1 MADLTTK
8 AINTYGLND
17 ETLGLGHKILIVGDS
32 AEYLTLVSDIAKKIV
47 EDYAGSTLLKAA
59 QSVQNAINTIP
70 NAACMINSTYY
81 TTIPNESDL
90 DAYVTTGVYGVSSNA
105 AAKSLVNCPV
115 EQSFKMIVEDRTTT
129 ASETGNYR
137 YKWQRL
143 YPLNTTDVYVRRLST
158 SNGGATWTII
168 PQEWE
173 KQPTRTEMDGAYSL
187 IEGPR
192 PAVDIDWNTLTD
204 AGVYFFNSAPTGSN
218 KPIAD
223 SGKLIVERRLYN
235 ARDVRQTFY
244 PATQSNGLIFVRT
257 GSTNGTWEAW
267 EKVPTRAEIDKITDI
282 TGIFNTNL
290 ALSGSS
296 TQQYTVPNGSQH
308 LVILHGASNTVHG
321 LYLVAASPNGV
332 MYSTEITKGTNLTV
346 TTPSNN
352 TLQIANAFTNGCYFT
367 DICLRGSAI
376 TKVTAGTNSAQSESI

>member
-1 MADLTTK
+1 MADQKITELQIKTSTGINLTD
-8 AINTYGLND
+8 YL
-17 ETLGLGHKILIVGDS
+17 LGIDS
-32 AEYLTLVSDIAKKIV
+32 AEGYQMLVSDIAKKIV
-47 EDYAGSTLLKAA
+47 EDYAGSTLLGQSQSIASAVNTTKTLMGAYSGALPGTTDMNTVVAEGIYNASNANAKNMTNLPSGVDAA
-59 QSVQNAINTIP
+59 FMLTVERCLGLGSNWLRQTLTIG
-70 NAACMINSTYY
+70 ASAY
-81 TTIPNESDL
+81 TTYRRYSTDGG
-90 DAYVTTGVYGVSSNA
+90 TTW
-105 AAKSLVNCPV
+105 KDW
-115 EQSFKMIVEDRTTT
+115 EQM
-129 ASETGNYR
+129 
-137 YKWQRL
+137 
-143 YPLNTTDVYVRRLST
+143 
-158 SNGGATWTII
+158 
-168 PQEWE
+168 
-173 KQPTRTEMDGAYSL
+173 PTRSEMDGAYSL
-187 IEGPR
+187 INGPR
-192 PAVDIDWNTLTD
+192 PEVDIDWNTLTSS
-204 AGVYFFNSAPTGSN
+204 GTFFFNSVPTGDN

-223 SGKLIVERRLYN
+223 KGKLIVERRLYN

-267 EKVPTRAEIDKITDI
+267 EKVPTRAEIDKISDI
-282 TGIFNTNL
+282 TGIFSTNL
-290 ALSGSS
+290 AISGSS
-296 TQQYTVPNGSQH
+296 SEQYTVPNGSQH